1 MDITTEAGN
10 PSGEAGLLARS
21 RDAAFLNAL
30 QLSDTFFPTGLYT
43 LSHGFESFVQAGLVS
58 TAGVEALL
66 HDYLENVLG
75 PADGV
80 ALAHAHR
87 ATEERDLGRL
97 LEIDRRLFAMK
108 LVRETRESSRRVGK
122 RILATAVTLAPD
134 RPLLDYR
141 SAVDGGDCPGNAA
154 VALGAAAATLGI
166 ARREALLIELYTF
179 STSLLGAA
187 MRLIRLDHMEAQQI
201 LARLKPLIVRVVREN
216 MDKGLQEMRAFAPLI
231 DVMGMVHERAHVRL
245 FVS

>member
-1 MDITTEAGN
+1 
-10 PSGEAGLLARS
+10 
-21 RDAAFLNAL
+21 
-30 QLSDTFFPTGLYT
+30 
-43 LSHGFESFVQAGLVS
+43 
-58 TAGVEALL
+58 
-66 HDYLENVLG
+66 
-75 PADGV
+75 V